1 VILCAFMMV
10 YPDETTLYREGT
22 FIPEPGI
29 ADFEVMMRRPE
40 LFGVAGSR
48 IVGTRAA
55 VLERLA
61 KGLGTKPATVPIVRA
76 LFRTVKQLPD
86 FSWRTKRLAEATIR
100 LRDAFEKAKSPD
112 RFLYVDLPVA
122 LGFSPFPGSKPE
134 KSEVEAFF
142 NALNKA
148 LKEWSAVATATHS
161 EAKGILLRACGC
173 DPTAAGW
180 QRLRDIAAKLESRE
194 SYPVLLQFLRRVVQ
208 SGYDEPG
215 IGSVLAL
222 VVNRPPASWMDSDV
236 DRFPDLA
243 KALGDTIKLAL
254 YMRERV
260 QNLEY
265 VFCDSEKEIVETY
278 QYLEKHE
285 VSLGKPIK
293 RITPDIGFDDLLE
306 QSRNFLPSPQN

>member
-1 VILCAFMMV
+1 M
-10 YPDETTLYREGT
+10 
-22 FIPEPGI
+22 
-29 ADFEVMMRRPE
+29 
-40 LFGVAGSR
+40 
-48 IVGTRAA
+48 
-55 VLERLA
+55 
-61 KGLGTKPATVPIVRA
+61 
-76 LFRTVKQLPD
+76 VKQLPD

-142 NALNKA
+142 NALNEA

-194 SYPVLLQFLRRVVQ
+194 NDPVLLQFLRRVVE

-222 VVNRPPASWMDSDV
+222 VVNRPPASWMDSDI
-236 DRFPDLA
+236 DRFSELA
-243 KALGDTIKLAL
+243 KGLGDGIRRAMARAGLGGESHSAMDAL
-254 YMRERV
+254 TSDQRERAKF
-260 QNLEY
+260 LARELG
-265 VFCDSEKEIVETY
+265 EKLGASQQTTDR
-278 QYLEKHE
+278 E
-285 VSLGKPIK
+285 VIRAALLLLADQLGEGAEN
-293 RITPDIGFDDLLE
+293 RG
-306 QSRNFLPSPQN
+306 